1 MTSTNTHQTTADHR
15 AQGLRRL
22 AAAAIAAVA
31 LTAGL
36 VAPATSSAAGTPT
49 QITIEAQLGG
59 FFGYVS
65 SPNEEDCEANRTV
78 VLYKVKGSGGLKQIG
93 SDNAQPNGPDSM
105 YAINTNKKGRFL
117 AKALAGNGCAA
128 ATSPIVYAQK

>member
-1 MTSTNTHQTTADHR
+1 MTSTNTPQTTAL
-15 AQGLRRL
+15 GLRRL
-22 AAAAIAAVA
+22 VAAAIAAIA

-36 VAPATSSAAGTPT
+36 VAPATSNAAGSPT

-93 SDNAQPNGPDSM
+93 SDNAQPNGPDGM
-105 YAINTNKKGRFL
+105 YSINTNKKGRFL